1 VIAEGGEGTF
11 VMGQDGKS
19 TGKYRAKRPDL
30 RANAKKR
37 QAEKTKAYEAKEGV
51 TYAAKKKAK
60 LAAAAAGAP
69 PEKERKFTDAVRDL
83 SFDASELYHGRICH
97 LAHPRALQ
105 RARERGLMMRG
116 CYDRW

>member
-69 PEKERKFTDAVRDL
+69 PEKERKFTDAVRV
-83 SFDASELYHGRICH
+83 SH
-97 LAHPRALQ
+97 LTLPNYTMVAFATSRTQGHSNEPGSA
-105 RARERGLMMRG
+105 G
-116 CYDRW
+116 

>member
-1 VIAEGGEGTF
+1 
-11 VMGQDGKS
+11 MGQDGKS

-37 QAEKTKAYEAKEGV
+37 QADKTKTYEAKEGV

-69 PEKERKFTDAVRDL
+69 PEKERKFSDAVRDRP
-83 SFDASELYHGRICH
+83 FDTAEPYRGRTCPFA
-97 LAHPRALQ
+97 LPRALQ
-105 RARERGLMMRG
+105 RPLGSASWEVRMRDAEPPG
-116 CYDRW
+116 GNTG